1 MNGMDKQAHYQIT
14 EERGKGIFGAF
25 FRATDL
31 KNQQDIS
38 LHALYPHLTAEP
50 GVMGML
56 HDAAQ
61 TVKGLDHPNLV
72 PVLGF
77 EPNFLQGVILLQ
89 NMPGGSLADLL
100 NTRQR
105 PDPTRAEAM
114 IMQLSTAMAYL
125 HRNQIVLHGLHP
137 SAIHFD
143 ELGVAR
149 LANVVVAKL
158 LSMAGADDMLPM
170 RQALAGSPYC
180 APELRQGGKGTY
192 STDIYSLGLIF
203 YDILRGESIETRS
216 EPSLGLG
223 EGWLKEIE
231 ARWQPV
237 LWQCLLPDP
246 QDRFQNA
253 EALFEAIK
261 SAAGQRQAQGFKPAS
276 MFKPDG
282 SARPFFRPLG
292 AGQAPGQVV
301 RSSEGATPPIAAQ
314 PSPGA
319 KQVGQEPVAG
329 GVPSS
334 VPLQGQAMDTSWQG
348 QARAHQPLAQ
358 GGRETGQDSSVPGQG
373 MEATRQDEL
382 RHEREVVR
390 FAPDAARMGRQA
402 GTQMPVSSY
411 GAARSET
418 KQAIQLSKPSIGTS
432 RSVLEARRKKVNRRF
447 WALLIGLITIL
458 VILFL
463 LLFVWSKGR
472 KNPHQ
477 ENDNNPPPTV
487 KDIGKENVPLYIEA
501 TSTFDQRHYV
511 STPDPS
517 SIPSTET
524 MPTEDSQTA
533 VNNPEQ
539 DRRQSKTNVR
549 WQDGME
555 MVYVPEGEFTMGSTD
570 SDARDEESPVRE
582 VRLDAYWIDKYEVSN
597 AQYQKCVNA
606 GKCTEPGST
615 VSWIRASYYGNTE
628 YDDFPVITVNW
639 HQAKAYCEW
648 VGGSLPT
655 EAQWEK
661 AARGTDA
668 RKYPWGVESPNCE
681 RANYSP
687 DWSNNVK
694 CVGDTERVGTYPAGA
709 SPYGAMDMAGNVWEW
724 VLDWYGPY
732 DEAETNNPE
741 GPASGYNR
749 VMRGGSWINYSR
761 LIRSTYRGVYD
772 PASKGED
779 IGFRCVLPEP

>member
-77 EPNFLQGVILLQ
+77 EPKFLQGVTLLQ
-89 NMPGGSLADLL
+89 RMPGGSLADLL

-170 RQALAGSPYC
+170 RQSLASSPYC

-192 STDIYSLGLIF
+192 STDIYSLGIIF
-203 YDILRGESIETRS
+203 YEILRGVSIEAQA
-216 EPSLGLG
+216 EPALGLG
-223 EGWLKEIE
+223 EDWLQGIE

-301 RSSEGATPPIAAQ
+301 RSSEGATPPIVAQ
-314 PSPGA
+314 PSSGA
-319 KQVGQEPVAG
+319 KQAGQELAAG
-329 GVPSS
+329 GVASAKP
-334 VPLQGQAMDTSWQG
+334 VQGQAMDTSWQS

-358 GGRETGQDSSVPGQG
+358 GEREIGQDSSVPGQG
-373 MEATRQDEL
+373 METTRKDEL

-390 FAPDAARMGRQA
+390 FEPDAARTGRQV
-402 GTQMPVSSY
+402 GGQMPVSSY
-411 GAARSET
+411 EGALSET
-418 KQAIQLSKPSIGTS
+418 KQAIQLSKPSIGTT

-447 WALLIGLITIL
+447 WVLLIGLITVL
-458 VILFL
+458 LMVVFL
-463 LLFVWSKGR
+463 LINEEETATNLVETMNDFSPILDLSASAKGQIIALCTDNGFKVFLNRKPFTTLNDMAPPSCKKVAVSKDGLHISIIDTSSKVWVWETKDNFSNQRLNFPGNARLIEWFGDNYLAIASEHTNTNIIRLFHKSVANQSMWTEEFNKKIPIQNVDYSRFRFLWSKSADQLWITDGNELWTGKYSVDSDFEAR
-472 KNPHQ
+472 KH
-477 ENDNNPPPTV
+477 E
-487 KDIGKENVPLYIEA
+487 
-501 TSTFDQRHYV
+501 F
-511 STPDPS
+511 
-517 SIPSTET
+517 STEQAY
-524 MPTEDSQTA
+524 PVIDLFG
-533 VNNPEQ
+533 
-539 DRRQSKTNVR
+539 
-549 WQDGME
+549 DGLIASSRDGTL
-555 MVYVPEGEFTMGSTD
+555 VYYSGDYSGEEFNKIID
-570 SDARDEESPVRE
+570 LPEESSMLTAIASSPNDAIIAIGDDQGNLFILDVFGDNKALNPNAIYPGNKVDKLFWIGDGRE
-582 VRLDAYWIDKYEVSN
+582 VLVLLDNGRVRL
-597 AQYQKCVNA
+597 
-606 GKCTEPGST
+606 
-615 VSWIRASYYGNTE
+615 
-628 YDDFPVITVNW
+628 
-639 HQAKAYCEW
+639 HQ
-648 VGGSLPT
+648 LP
-655 EAQWEK
+655 
-661 AARGTDA
+661 
-668 RKYPWGVESPNCE
+668 
-681 RANYSP
+681 
-687 DWSNNVK
+687 
-694 CVGDTERVGTYPAGA
+694 
-709 SPYGAMDMAGNVWEW
+709 
-724 VLDWYGPY
+724 
-732 DEAETNNPE
+732 
-741 GPASGYNR
+741 
-749 VMRGGSWINYSR
+749 
-761 LIRSTYRGVYD
+761 
-772 PASKGED
+772 
-779 IGFRCVLPEP
+779 